1 MVLKTEKSGLL
12 IRGQVDMSDYK
23 RRVYEVIEVS
33 NVGDRSSR
41 AYDVVIT
48 TAVIVGL
55 LPMTLKG
62 ENLYTRL
69 IEFLTGFI
77 FLTDYCVR
85 VYTADFKMGYK
96 SIKAYIAYV
105 LTPLAIMDLLAIIP
119 VITLFIPVS
128 GFIRLLKL
136 FRFFRVFKLIRYSKT
151 MIVIANVIR
160 KVKSQLLAVLI
171 LILIYIFV
179 SAMLVF
185 QMEQEI
191 FDSFL
196 DALYWATI
204 SITTIGYGDISP
216 VTPVG
221 RIITM
226 ISALVGMAIIALPT
240 GIITAAYMNEIN
252 KKKTK
257 YEL

>member
-1 MVLKTEKSGLL
+1 MILKTEKSGLL

-119 VITLFIPVS
+119 VITLFVPVS